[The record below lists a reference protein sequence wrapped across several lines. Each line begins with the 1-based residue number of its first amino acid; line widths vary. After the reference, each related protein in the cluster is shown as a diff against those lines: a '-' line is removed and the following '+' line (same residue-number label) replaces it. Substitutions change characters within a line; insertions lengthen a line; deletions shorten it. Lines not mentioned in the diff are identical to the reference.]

1 MNESIISVINGLINV
16 INSQLNG
23 SEKLSEI
30 KEFKKSKKLSASDI
44 VNKMMEGHPFK
55 VHYTK
60 LSGEVVERYGVIG
73 KTLPFIEGNQEIDV
87 DSLYNDS
94 TGLLRYYDLTHD
106 GWRSIYVQRIDWVIL
121 DGEKVVPVFPVDYDH
136 KI

>member
-1 MNESIISVINGLINV
+1 MNESIISVINGLINA

-23 SEKLSEI
+23 SERISEI
-30 KEFKKSKKLSASDI
+30 KEFKKTKKLSAKDL
-44 VNKMMEGHPFK
+44 VNKMMEGRPFK
-55 VHYTK
+55 VRYTK

-121 DGEKVVPVFPVDYDH
+121 DGEKIEPEE
-136 KI
+136 KEI

>member
-23 SEKLSEI
+23 SERISEI
-30 KEFKKSKKLSASDI
+30 DRTKRMDGEDIFKAML
-44 VNKMMEGHPFK
+44 NGRPFK

-60 LSGEVVERYGVIG
+60 LSGEVVERYGCLG

-87 DSLYNDS
+87 DSLYNDQ

>member
-44 VNKMMEGHPFK
+44 VNKMMEGRPFK
-55 VHYTK
+55 VRYTK
-60 LSGEVVERYGVIG
+60 LSGEVVERYGCLG

-87 DSLYNDS
+87 DSLYNDQ

-106 GWRSIYVQRIDWVIL
+106 GWRSLYVQRIDWVIL
-121 DGEKVVPVFPVDYDH
+121 DGEKIEPEE
-136 KI
+136 KEI

>member
-44 VNKMMEGHPFK
+44 VNKMMEGRPFK
-55 VHYTK
+55 VRYTK
-60 LSGEVVERYGVIG
+60 LSGEVVERYGCLG

-87 DSLYNDS
+87 KSVYVPEQ
-94 TGLLRYYDLTHD
+94 GLLCYYDLTK
-106 GWRSIYVQRIDWVIL
+106 GNWGRLFIQRIDWVIL
-121 DGEKVVPVFPVDYDH
+121 DGEKIEPEE
-136 KI
+136 KEI